1 MALHYLETGSTEPE
15 FNLAFEEYVLE
26 NKREGDWLIL
36 WQNES
41 SVIIGLNQNV
51 SEEVDEA
58 YVSSH
63 GIRVVR
69 RMTGGGAV
77 YHDLGNLNYSFIT
90 EAGNTAELS
99 MQALARPVCSALRS
113 LGLRA
118 ELSGRND
125 ICIDGRKVSGTAQ
138 RLSGGRVLHHG
149 TLLFDTDADALA
161 SAHRPRADKFESKA
175 AKSVRS
181 RTCNIRDFLGGDL
194 TYTVF
199 GVPYSRS
206 WRRAGLCARAW
217 GRRSWHGSRSSRT
230 QNTAARTGTG
240 AARRISPSAL
250 AGASPPEV

>member
-1 MALHYLETGSTEPE
+1 MVLHYLETGSTEPE

-90 EAGNTAELS
+90 EAGNT
-99 MQALARPVCSALRS
+99 
-113 LGLRA
+113 
-118 ELSGRND
+118 
-125 ICIDGRKVSGTAQ
+125 
-138 RLSGGRVLHHG
+138 
-149 TLLFDTDADALA
+149 
-161 SAHRPRADKFESKA
+161 
-175 AKSVRS
+175 
-181 RTCNIRDFLGGDL
+181 
-194 TYTVF
+194 
-199 GVPYSRS
+199 
-206 WRRAGLCARAW
+206 
-217 GRRSWHGSRSSRT
+217 GS
-230 QNTAARTGTG
+230 
-240 AARRISPSAL
+240 
-250 AGASPPEV
+250 

>member
-90 EAGNTAELS
+90 EAARLLRTT
-99 MQALARPVCSALRS
+99 LARAEGGALRQE
-113 LGLRA
+113 RH
-118 ELSGRND
+118 
-125 ICIDGRKVSGTAQ
+125 
-138 RLSGGRVLHHG
+138 LH
-149 TLLFDTDADALA
+149 
-161 SAHRPRADKFESKA
+161 
-175 AKSVRS
+175 
-181 RTCNIRDFLGGDL
+181 
-194 TYTVF
+194 
-199 GVPYSRS
+199 
-206 WRRAGLCARAW
+206 
-217 GRRSWHGSRSSRT
+217 
-230 QNTAARTGTG
+230 
-240 AARRISPSAL
+240 
-250 AGASPPEV
+250 